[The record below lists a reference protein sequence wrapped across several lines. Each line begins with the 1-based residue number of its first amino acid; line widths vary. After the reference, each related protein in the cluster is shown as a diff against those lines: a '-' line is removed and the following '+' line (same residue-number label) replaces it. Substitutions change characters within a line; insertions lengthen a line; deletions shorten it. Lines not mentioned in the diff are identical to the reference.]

1 MDCGQPRALG
11 GRRELLVTRVAAA
24 AAASPAA
31 GESSSGALRLLATL
45 GPTQVILWKT
55 VFPQLLLLR

>member
-11 GRRELLVTRVAAA
+11 GRRELLVTRVAA

-45 GPTQVILWKT
+45 GPTQVILWKA